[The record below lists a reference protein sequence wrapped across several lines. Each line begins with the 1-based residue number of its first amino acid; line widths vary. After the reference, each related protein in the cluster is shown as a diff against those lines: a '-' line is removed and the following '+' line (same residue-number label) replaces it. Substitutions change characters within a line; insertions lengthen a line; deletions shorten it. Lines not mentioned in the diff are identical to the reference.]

1 MDRMQK
7 GCLIVANL
15 VVSWVV
21 SYALIA
27 IATSSHGG
35 KEAILTA
42 MSITLF
48 VYGIIPVVLHAF
60 LLVGIVFKNKAGDF
74 L

>member
-1 MDRMQK
+1 MSRTQK
-7 GCLIVANL
+7 SCFIILNL

-35 KEAILTA
+35 KESILSA
-42 MSITLF
+42 MSIILLI
-48 VYGIIPVVLHAF
+48 YGIIPVVLHAF
-60 LLVGIVFKNKAGDF
+60 LLVGVVFKDKTGDF